1 MPTEGIYKAQAPR
14 GGSDG
19 PFQDF
24 REATMGKLSHP
35 MRFEY
40 EIHLQR

>member
-1 MPTEGIYKAQAPR
+1 MGDNKTQAPR
-14 GGSDG
+14 GGSDVLV
-19 PFQDF
+19 QDF

-35 MRFEY
+35 VTFEY

>member
-1 MPTEGIYKAQAPR
+1 MGDNKAQVSR
-14 GGSDG
+14 GGSG
-19 PFQDF
+19 VLQDF

-35 MRFEY
+35 MIFEY